1 MEYTPLEAFLIS
13 IQNDYDTMGVNNVGI
28 KYMADTKDMV
38 TANTIRKTM
47 SKLRKYGQL
56 EDGVARLDEDEN
68 MMIKDGMKSIEKT
81 GIRAYCRNLSQITG
95 KSENGLR
102 AKYSNLKKFGVIK

>member
-1 MEYTPLEAFLIS
+1 
-13 IQNDYDTMGVNNVGI
+13 
-28 KYMADTKDMV
+28 
-38 TANTIRKTM
+38 
-47 SKLRKYGQL
+47 
-56 EDGVARLDEDEN
+56 
-68 MMIKDGMKSIEKT
+68 MIKDGMKSIEKT

>member
-68 MMIKDGMKSIEKT
+68 MKCMSRVI
-81 GIRAYCRNLSQITG
+81 IRTDERMSRG
-95 KSENGLR
+95 R
-102 AKYSNLKKFGVIK
+102 KYVPSSVHSLLDSYRIPCFGT